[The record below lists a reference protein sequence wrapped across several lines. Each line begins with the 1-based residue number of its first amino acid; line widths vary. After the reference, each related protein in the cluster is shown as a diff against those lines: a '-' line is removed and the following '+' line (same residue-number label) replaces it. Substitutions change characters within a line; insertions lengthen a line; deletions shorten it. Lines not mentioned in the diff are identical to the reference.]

1 MTSPPNCY
9 QLAILETSD
18 LHCYI
23 VPYDYYNDKKSE
35 LFGLAKTATLIKKFQ
50 KIYKNNILV
59 DNGDLIQGN
68 ALSDYVSRYK
78 PLEKDKNHPIFK
90 VMNYLNYD
98 IATVGNHDF
107 NYGLDFLKK
116 VTNQASFPYI
126 CSNIYLFDEH
136 KENNIGEPLYPES
149 YIIEKKFED
158 NTSIKIGFIGVAPPQ
173 ILIWDKHILDNKII
187 IKDIVESSKKHAI
200 QLKKNGADLVIALA
214 HSGILPLKYI
224 KNTENAVY
232 ELTKIKQIDA
242 VFSGHAHNI
251 FPGGKVFQNLDKYKI
266 DNTIGKINNT
276 PVVMPGALG
285 SHLGIIRFNLE
296 KKKTGWKINQSFSE
310 IHSVKDVEPDSKV
323 ISLVE
328 EENKNVLN
336 YIRSYVGKSNIH
348 FYSWFSSLEDS
359 YTSQFIQKIAIEFAT
374 KKFKNTKWEN
384 LPILCSFAPLNTG
397 THGSSFINI
406 PKGPLAIKDIS
417 NLYPYD
423 NEIKVLLVN
432 GEQIKDWLEFSAQ
445 TFHQIDVGSSEEIFL
460 LNLLFPTFNFDC
472 IFGITY
478 EIDLTKKLG
487 NRILNIQFN
496 KRKIKPK
503 QLFGV
508 VTNNYRAAGG
518 GNFPNI
524 NKFKT
529 ILDSTELY
537 RNILIEKVKNTE
549 EIDFTLEENWKIL
562 PILSPNKQT
571 VYFESSLDSIPYH
584 PRFLILL
591 SKDEALKKAKYRIDV
606 TKF

>member
-1 MTSPPNCY
+1 M
-9 QLAILETSD
+9 
-18 LHCYI
+18 
-23 VPYDYYNDKKSE
+23 
-35 LFGLAKTATLIKKFQ
+35 
-50 KIYKNNILV
+50 
-59 DNGDLIQGN
+59 
-68 ALSDYVSRYK
+68 
-78 PLEKDKNHPIFK
+78 
-90 VMNYLNYD
+90 
-98 IATVGNHDF
+98 
-107 NYGLDFLKK
+107 
-116 VTNQASFPYI
+116 
-126 CSNIYLFDEH
+126 
-136 KENNIGEPLYPES
+136 GESLYPES

-158 NTSIKIGFIGVAPPQ
+158 NASIKIGFIGVAPPQ

-187 IKDIVESSKKHAI
+187 IKDIVESSKKQAI

-266 DNTIGKINNT
+266 DNTIGKINNI

-296 KKKTGWKINQSFSE
+296 KKKNVWKINQSFSE

-336 YIRSYVGKSNIH
+336 YIRSHVGKSNIH
-348 FYSWFSSLEDS
+348 FYSWFSSLGNS
-359 YTSQFIQKIAIEFAT
+359 YTSQFIQKTAIEFASN
-374 KKFKNTKWEN
+374 KFKNTKWEN
-384 LPILCSFAPLNTG
+384 LPFLCSFAPLNTG

-445 TFHQIDVGSSEEIFL
+445 TFNQINVTSSEEIFL
-460 LNLLFPTFNFDC
+460 LNPLFPTFNFDC

-478 EIDLTKKLG
+478 EIDLTKPLG

-518 GNFPNI
+518 GTFPNI

-537 RNILIEKVKNTE
+537 RNILIEKVKNTKV
-549 EIDFTLEENWKIL
+549 IDFTLEENWKIL
-562 PILSPNKQT
+562 PIITPNKQT

-584 PRFLILL
+584 PPFLVLH
-591 SKDEALKKAKYRIDV
+591 SKDESLKKAKYRIDV